1 MTSKEKGPTHAKAG
15 PSWVRD
21 FRRAYTC
28 CFERAVKIFP
38 ESAGQN
44 KESPPSALVTEC
56 NGDVSPTDSAGK
68 IFSLTAILSEYLEG
82 PKAQENFERNA
93 FIASSALLRARTV
106 DSHMAHPHHDSPRKL
121 GAFRVP

>member
-1 MTSKEKGPTHAKAG
+1 LDHQYVGIAPESRQPETIHNEKAG
-15 PSWVRD
+15 WETGPDSLRNQAITRFD
-21 FRRAYTC
+21 R
-28 CFERAVKIFP
+28 
-38 ESAGQN
+38 
-44 KESPPSALVTEC
+44 LVNEC